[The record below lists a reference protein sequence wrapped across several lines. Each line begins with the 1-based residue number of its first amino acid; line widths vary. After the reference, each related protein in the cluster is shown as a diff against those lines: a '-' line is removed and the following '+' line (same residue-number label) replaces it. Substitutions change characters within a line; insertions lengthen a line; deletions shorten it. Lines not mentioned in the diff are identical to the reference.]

1 MQSIPA
7 KDILAACDGML
18 RKQLYVVLTKPTR
31 NLAPIMEVLDEHLQF
46 QIDLE
51 RRGIMFGAGPFWT
64 DDLEAFERG
73 SMDEEV
79 FSHLQWIVREGPYV
93 GIWPIVVADLEQD
106 QKSGVELLRQFGTI
120 IFEALHNSAGSASK
134 YRPPELL
141 ARYPNFEVSTG
152 AEILRFAVPAA

>member
-64 DDLEAFERG
+64 DDEQ
-73 SMDEEV
+73 S
-79 FSHLQWIVREGPYV
+79 WEGDGMV
-93 GIWPIVVADLEQD
+93 
-106 QKSGVELLRQFGTI
+106 I
-120 IFEALHNSAGSASK
+120 IRAGSLS
-134 YRPPELL
+134 E
-141 ARYPNFEVSTG
+141 ARQIAACPSRKSHPRG
-152 AEILRFAVPAA
+152 FAQ

>member
-64 DDLEAFERG
+64 DDEQSWEGDGMVIIRAGSLSEARQIAA
-73 SMDEEV
+73 SDPM
-79 FSHLQWIVREGPYV
+79 H
-93 GIWPIVVADLEQD
+93 
-106 QKSGVELLRQFGTI
+106 KSGARTFTVRPWLLNEGSLTI
-120 IFEALHNSAGSASK
+120 K
-134 YRPPELL
+134 
-141 ARYPNFEVSTG
+141 VSYSDG
-152 AEILRFAVPAA
+152 RREIV